1 MSKLFRKLLA
11 IVFLLAFVAI
21 VAVVIFAIWYSVSIG
36 PVSSESSDDTQI
48 RLTIETGMTSNQIAK
63 LLEENNVIK
72 SAVAMKVYLKLNS
85 GKVMQSGT
93 YDFDNSENLASV
105 ISKISTGDIAA
116 SDTRITF
123 IEGKN
128 MRWIAKTIAENTNNT
143 EEDVFNLL
151 EDEEYIDSLIEK
163 YWFITDEIKD
173 DRIYYPLEGY
183 LLPDTYE
190 FKSKDVTVKEIFE
203 VILNYTEKYLNGYKD
218 EIEANSLTTHQILT
232 MASICELEGKT
243 TEDRAEIIGVFY
255 NRLIN
260 GMPLGSDVT
269 TYYAAKVDMSERDLT
284 KKELDA
290 ENGYNTRNA
299 NMYGKIPVGPIC
311 NPSQSAIEATLHY
324 TPTEALYFV
333 ADSNG
338 KVYFTNSY
346 SEHQAKIKELKDSG
360 LWYTY
365 E

>member
-1 MSKLFRKLLA
+1 MSKLKKLSAL
-11 IVFLLAFVAI
+11 IIMLAFVAI
-21 VAVVIFAIWYSVSIG
+21 IAAVIFAIWYLVSIG
-36 PVSSESSDDTQI
+36 PVSSESSDETMI
-48 RLTIETGMTSNQIAK
+48 KLTIENGMSSSQIGK
-63 LLEENNVIK
+63 FLEKNNVIK
-72 SAVAMKVYLKLNS
+72 SALALKFYLRFNP

-93 YDFDNSENLASV
+93 YNFDNSENLASV
-105 ISKISTGDIAA
+105 VSKITTGDVAA

-128 MRWIAKTIAENTNNT
+128 MRWVAKTIAENTNNT
-143 EEDVFNLL
+143 EEDVFAVL
-151 EDEEYIDSLIEK
+151 EDEEYIDSLIEN

-173 DRIYYPLEGY
+173 ERIYYPLEGY
-183 LLPDTYE
+183 LMPDTYE

-203 VILNYTEKYLNGYKD
+203 VLLNHTEKYLDQYRE
-218 EIEANSLTTHQILT
+218 EIESNSLTCHQILT
-232 MASICELEGKT
+232 LASICELEGKT

-255 NRLIN
+255 NRLLKN
-260 GMPLGSDVT
+260 MPLGSDVT

-311 NPSQSAIEATLHY
+311 NPSQSAIDATLHY
-324 TPTEALYFV
+324 TPTDALYFV
-333 ADSNG
+333 ADSKG

-346 SEHQAKIKELKDSG
+346 DEHQAKIKELKNDG